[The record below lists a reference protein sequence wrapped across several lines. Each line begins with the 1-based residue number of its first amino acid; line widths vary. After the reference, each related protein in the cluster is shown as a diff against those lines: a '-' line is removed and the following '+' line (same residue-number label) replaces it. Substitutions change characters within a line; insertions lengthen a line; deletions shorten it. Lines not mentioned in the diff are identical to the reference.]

1 MVLCELSSTNS
12 LLREW
17 HSTTTGTKQPAHPG
31 SLPPRTSVGVGF
43 QPLHKM
49 SAERA
54 VWKAQDREGAAT
66 KCGGCAWTILRS
78 SSCSFR
84 SSIPGGTRVAFMS
97 ATMTAL
103 QKPDGRATG
112 TSFRRLVAK
121 ALARQFSKQVEAT
134 CSPFQ
139 FAVSTR
145 AGTDYVGS
153 LTRTRQPQCCPQT
166 ALRRRFL

>member
-31 SLPPRTSVGVGF
+31 SLSPRTSVGVGF

-84 SSIPGGTRVAFMS
+84 SSILGGTRVAFMS

-103 QKPDGRATG
+103 QKPDGGATG

-121 ALARQFSKQVEAT
+121 TLARQFSKQVEAT

-139 FAVSTR
+139 FALSTG
-145 AGTDYVGS
+145 AGTDCVGS